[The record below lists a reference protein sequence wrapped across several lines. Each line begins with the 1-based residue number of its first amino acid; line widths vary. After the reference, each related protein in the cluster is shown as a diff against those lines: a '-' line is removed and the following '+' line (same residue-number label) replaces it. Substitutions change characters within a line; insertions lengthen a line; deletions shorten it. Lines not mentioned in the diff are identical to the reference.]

1 MAEIITAVICLLGA
15 VYVYQRERRSES
27 VRDYMIRRMVR

>member
-15 VYVYQRERRSES
+15 VYVYQRERRIES
-27 VRDYMIRRMVR
+27 VREYMIKRMVK

>member
-15 VYVYQRERRSES
+15 VYVYQREPKKEN
-27 VRDYMIRRMVR
+27 VKQYMIRRMVK